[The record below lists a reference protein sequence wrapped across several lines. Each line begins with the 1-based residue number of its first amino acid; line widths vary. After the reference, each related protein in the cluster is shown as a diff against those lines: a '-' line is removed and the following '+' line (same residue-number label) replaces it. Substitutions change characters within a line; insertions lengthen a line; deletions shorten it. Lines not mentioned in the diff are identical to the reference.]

1 MPFYKIVSVETIL
14 FLIFPLLVYYLT
26 KQIFMGV
33 LKELLQNSKIKKCVK
48 MTTIVALTMFWANF
62 SIAQITITGTV
73 TDGTTGEGL
82 ISANVYLESDPSKGV
97 ATDFDGNYS
106 ITVPDGTGVL
116 VFSYIGYAQQEV
128 PINGRTTI
136 DVSMSE
142 SVLIDEVVVTG
153 LSISR
158 DKKSLGYAVQE
169 IDGKQVSEV
178 PSTNFTNALSGKVAG
193 VFITGSSNGPTASAN
208 VTIRG
213 ESSLSGRNQALFVVN
228 GIPITN
234 GLYSPGDGL
243 NGSTTIDFGNASQV
257 VNPADIASISVL
269 KGPAA
274 SALYGSRA
282 ANGVILIT
290 TKTGKNDSK
299 KGWQV
304 SLSSTTNFETIL
316 KLPDFQN
323 EYGVGG
329 YGRYSYNGGVTYT
342 GDYYDAFGENWG
354 PRLDGT
360 PIKQWNSDGEAVPF
374 TAAPGNI
381 RDFFQTGIT
390 STNNIAIANQS
401 ESGDFRLSYT
411 NTSRQGVVPNTNLK
425 RNTFSA
431 SMGQKM
437 MNDRL
442 DVRLNAMYVRSGSD
456 NVPNAGYDESSSIMY
471 GWLWYP
477 RQVAIEDMQ
486 NYWKPGLEGIEQRYS
501 EELWVNN
508 PYLITNENTNS
519 FQENRV
525 IGNAVLTYNFTPN
538 FSFRYRFGADVKDEQ
553 RQYRRAPS
561 TKAVLN
567 GSYREDELSF
577 METNNEFLLSWNTDR
592 LSGSKFQVD
601 LKAGGNI
608 MRQQS
613 NFLYANNPQLLLHGT
628 DPSIYS
634 LTNNRSN
641 VLVENQRAEK
651 GINSLFGMATLAYD
665 NFLYLDI
672 TGRNDVSSTLPTGN
686 NSYFYPSA
694 SLSAVLSEKMNLGVN
709 SPLSFLKARL
719 AYAEVGNDTDPYLL
733 SNYYTPEALFGTNSA
748 FSVNSLAG
756 NPNLLP
762 ERTTSFEAGI
772 DIRFLNNRLRLDA
785 TYYSMLSKNQIILLP
800 VATTSGKNTRLT
812 NAGEISNRGVEVAL
826 SATAISNQNGLNWD
840 VTLNLGHNRAIVES
854 LPEGVKDNYPM
865 VANMFPNDG
874 GTAGLDLVAV
884 EGELLGQLRGLTFQ
898 RNENGEIIHENGLP
912 LITEEKSIV
921 GSYQPY
927 LRAGLYNTFS
937 YKNLS
942 FGFLFDGS
950 FGGKIFSRTH
960 ALMNTSGAITNNDDP
975 NLPISSLEGREIYNI
990 SYDGNGEPVYDL
1002 VDEGGIVGP
1011 GVDIDG
1017 GANTTE
1023 VSPRDY
1029 FYAYYG
1035 NGFRRD
1041 NIESALFD
1049 ATYVKLREVRIAYR
1063 FSDDAVSGLGFNG
1076 LNIALVGRNLLLF
1089 SEVPSI
1095 DPETYSI
1102 RGGRFVNG
1110 FESTQLPSTRNFGI
1124 SINATF

>member
-1 MPFYKIVSVETIL
+1 MGVIKKLPENSKTKQSIIKYYVAL
-14 FLIFPLLVYYLT
+14 LLIFT
-26 KQIFMGV
+26 G
-33 LKELLQNSKIKKCVK
+33 
-48 MTTIVALTMFWANF
+48 TF
-62 SIAQITITGTV
+62 SFSQTTITGTV
-73 TDGTTGEGL
+73 TDAKTGEGL
-82 ISANVYLESDPSKGV
+82 INSNVYLKSDRSKGV
-97 ATDFDGNYS
+97 ITDFDGVYK
-106 ITVPDGTGVL
+106 ITVPDGSKTL
-116 VFSYIGYAQQEV
+116 VFSYIGYGSKEV
-128 PINGRTTI
+128 PISERTTI
-136 DVSMSE
+136 DVMMSE
-142 SVLIDEVVVTG
+142 SINLDEVVVTG

-158 DKKSLGYAVQE
+158 DKKSLGYAVQK
-169 IDGKQVSEV
+169 IDGKAVSEV
-178 PSTNFTNALSGKVAG
+178 KTTNISNALAGKVAG
-193 VFITGSSNGPTASAN
+193 VFITGSGNGPTASAN

-213 ESSLSGRNQALFVVN
+213 ESSLSGKSQALFVVN

-257 VNPADIASISVL
+257 INADDIASISVL

-282 ANGVILIT
+282 ANGVILVT
-290 TKTGKNDSK
+290 TKTGQNDSE

-304 SLSSTTNFETIL
+304 NLNSTTNFETIL

-323 EYGVGG
+323 DYGVGG
-329 YGRYSYNGGVTYT
+329 YGKYSYRDGTTYT
-342 GDYYDAFGENWG
+342 GDNYDAFGENWG

-360 PIKQWNSDGEAVPF
+360 PVKQWNSEGEAVPL
-374 TAAPGNI
+374 TASPNNV

-390 STNNIAIANQS
+390 SSNNVSIANAS
-401 ESGDFRLSYT
+401 ETGDFRLSYT
-411 NTSRQGVVPNTNLK
+411 NLSRKGVVPNTNLT
-425 RNTFSA
+425 RNTLFA
-431 SMGQKM
+431 SMGQKLM
-437 MNDRL
+437 DDKLNIR
-442 DVRLNAMYVRSGSD
+442 VNAMYVRSGSD

-477 RQVAIEDMQ
+477 RQVAIDDMQ
-486 NYWKPGLEGIEQRYS
+486 QYWKPGQEGIQQRYS

-508 PYLITNENTNS
+508 PWLITNENTNS
-519 FQENRV
+519 FQENRI
-525 IGNAVLTYNFTPN
+525 IGNANISYNITPN
-538 FSFRYRFGADVKDEQ
+538 FSLRYRFGADVKDEQ

-592 LSGSKFQVD
+592 LNGSKFQAD
-601 LKAGGNI
+601 LKAGANI
-608 MRQQS
+608 MRQSS
-613 NFLYANNPQLLLHGT
+613 NFLIANNPQLLLHGT

-641 VLVENQRAEK
+641 VLVENPKAEK
-651 GINSLFGMATLAYD
+651 GINSVFALATLAYD
-665 NFLYLDI
+665 NFLYLDL
-672 TGRNDVSSTLPTGN
+672 TGRNDVSSTLPTAN

-694 SLSAVLSEKMNLGVN
+694 SLSAVISEKLDLSAN

-733 SNYYTPEALFGTNSA
+733 NNYYTPEALYGANSA

-756 NPNLLP
+756 NADLLP
-762 ERTTSFEAGI
+762 ERTTSFEVGA
-772 DIRFLNNRLRLDA
+772 DVRFFKNRLRLDA
-785 TYYSMLSKNQIILLP
+785 TYYSMLSKDQIILLP
-800 VATTSGKNTRLT
+800 VATTSGKNTRLA
-812 NAGEISNRGVEVAL
+812 NAGEISNKGVEVAL
-826 SATAISNQNGLNWD
+826 SATAIKRQNGLNWD

-865 VANMFPNDG
+865 VANMYPNDG

-884 EGELLGQLRGLTFQ
+884 EGELLGQLRGLTFV
-898 RNENGEIIHENGLP
+898 RDENDNIVHENGLP
-912 LITEEKSIV
+912 LTSEEKSIV

-927 LRAGLYNTFS
+927 LRAGVYNTFT
-937 YKNLS
+937 YNKLS

-960 ALMNTSGAITNNDDP
+960 ALMNTAGGITNNNDP
-975 NLPISSLEGREIYNI
+975 NLPISSLDGREIYDI
-990 SYDGNGEPVYDL
+990 SYDTDGAPVYDL
-1002 VDEGGIVGP
+1002 IDAGGVVGP

-1017 GANTTE
+1017 GENTTS

-1049 ATYVKLREVRIAYR
+1049 ATYVKLREVRIAYQ
-1063 FSDDAVSGLGFNG
+1063 FDNEALGNLGFEG
-1076 LNIALVGRNLLLF
+1076 LSVAFVGRNLLLF
-1089 SEVPSI
+1089 TDVPSI

-1102 RGGRFVNG
+1102 RNGRFVSG
-1110 FESTQLPSTRNFGI
+1110 FESTQLPSTRSFGI

>member
-1 MPFYKIVSVETIL
+1 
-14 FLIFPLLVYYLT
+14 
-26 KQIFMGV
+26 MGV
-33 LKELLQNSKIKKCVK
+33 IRNLQKNSKLKQSVARFHIVLL
-48 MTTIVALTMFWANF
+48 MMFVGTFSFAQTI
-62 SIAQITITGTV
+62 ITGKV
-73 TDGTTGEGL
+73 TDATTGEGL
-82 ISANVYLESDPSKGV
+82 ISANVYLKSNLSKGTI
-97 ATDFDGNYS
+97 TDFDGNYT
-106 ITVPDGTGVL
+106 ITVPKGAKVL
-116 VFSYIGYAQQEV
+116 VFSYIGYGLENV
-128 PINGRTTI
+128 SINKRISI
-136 DVSMSE
+136 DVMMSE
-142 SVLIDEVVVTG
+142 SIDIAEVVVTG

-169 IDGKQVSEV
+169 LDGKAVSEV
-178 PSTNFTNALSGKVAG
+178 KTTNVSNALAGKVAG
-193 VFITGSSNGPTASAN
+193 VFVTGSGNGPTASAN
-208 VTIRG
+208 ITIRG
-213 ESSLSGRNQALFVVN
+213 ESSLSGKSQALFVVN

-257 VNPADIASISVL
+257 INSDDIASISIL

-282 ANGVILIT
+282 ANGVILVT
-290 TKTGKNDSK
+290 TKTGQNDSE
-299 KGWQV
+299 KGWSV
-304 SLSSTTNFETIL
+304 SLNSTTNFETIL

-323 EYGVGG
+323 DYGVGG
-329 YGRYSYNGGVTYT
+329 YGKYSYRDGVTYT
-342 GDYYDAFGENWG
+342 GDHYDAFGENWG

-360 PIKQWNSDGEAVPF
+360 PIKQWNSNGEAVPF
-374 TAAPGNI
+374 TASPNNI

-390 STNNIAIANQS
+390 SSNNVSIANAS
-401 ESGDFRLSYT
+401 ETGDFRLSYT
-411 NTSRQGVVPNTNLK
+411 NLSRQGVVPNTNLR
-425 RNTFSA
+425 RNTLYA
-431 SMGQKM
+431 SMGQKLM
-437 MNDRL
+437 DGKLNIRM
-442 DVRLNAMYVRSGSD
+442 NAMYVRSGSD

-477 RQVAIEDMQ
+477 RQVSIDDMQ
-486 NYWKPGLEGIEQRYS
+486 QYWKPGQEGAQQRYS

-508 PYLITNENTNS
+508 PWLIVEENTNS

-525 IGNAVLTYNFTPN
+525 IGNANISYDFTPN
-538 FSFRYRFGADVKDEQ
+538 LSFRYRFGADVKDEQ

-592 LSGSKFQVD
+592 LNGSKFQVD
-601 LKAGGNI
+601 LKAGANI
-608 MRQQS
+608 MRQRS
-613 NFLYANNPQLLLHGT
+613 NFLIANNPQLLLHGT

-641 VLVENQRAEK
+641 VLVENPKALK
-651 GINSLFGMATLAYD
+651 GINSVFALATLAYD
-665 NFLYLDI
+665 NFLYLDL
-672 TGRNDVSSTLPTGN
+672 TGRNDVSSTLPTAN

-694 SLSAVLSEKMNLGVN
+694 SLSAVISEKMNLSVN
-709 SPLSFLKARL
+709 SPLSFLKARF

-733 SNYYTPEALFGTNSA
+733 SNYYTPEALFGSNSA

-756 NPNLLP
+756 NADLRP

-772 DIRFLNNRLRLDA
+772 DIRFLKNRLRLDA
-785 TYYSMLSKNQIILLP
+785 TYYSMLSKDQIILLP
-800 VATTSGKNTRLT
+800 VAATSGKNTRLT
-812 NAGEISNRGVEVAL
+812 NAGEISNKGIEVAL
-826 SATAISNQNGLNWD
+826 SATAIRRQNGLNWD
-840 VTLNLGHNRAIVES
+840 INLNLGHNRAIVES

-865 VANMFPNDG
+865 VANMYPNDG

-884 EGELLGQLRGLTFQ
+884 EGELLGQLRGLTFV
-898 RNENGEIIHENGLP
+898 RDEDDNIIHENGLP
-912 LITEEKSIV
+912 VTSEEKSIV

-927 LRAGLYNTFS
+927 LRAGIYNTFT

-960 ALMNTSGAITNNDDP
+960 ALMNTAGGITNNDDP
-975 NLPISSLEGREIYNI
+975 NLPMSSLDGREIYDI
-990 SYDGNGEPVYDL
+990 SYDANGGPVYDL
-1002 VDEGGIVGP
+1002 VDAGGVVGP

-1017 GANTTE
+1017 GENTTV

-1049 ATYVKLREVRIAYR
+1049 ATYVKLREVRIAYQ
-1063 FSDDAVSGLGFNG
+1063 FNGEALGNLGFEG
-1076 LNIALVGRNLLLF
+1076 LSVAFVGRNLLLF
-1089 SEVPSI
+1089 TEVPSI

-1102 RGGRFVNG
+1102 RNGRFVNG

-1124 SINATF
+1124 SISATF

>member
-1 MPFYKIVSVETIL
+1 MGVIRNLQKNSK
-14 FLIFPLLVYYLT
+14 T
-26 KQIFMGV
+26 KQSVTRFQIV
-33 LKELLQNSKIKKCVK
+33 LLL
-48 MTTIVALTMFWANF
+48 MMFVGTF
-62 SIAQITITGTV
+62 SYAQTTITGTV
-73 TDGTTGEGL
+73 TDVTTGEGL
-82 ISANVYLESDPSKGV
+82 ISANVYLKSNLSRGTI
-97 ATDFDGNYS
+97 TDFDGNYT
-106 ITVPDGTGVL
+106 IEVPKDAKTL
-116 VFSYIGYAQQEV
+116 VFSYIGYGLKEV
-128 PINGRTTI
+128 PINGRTAV
-136 DVSMSE
+136 DVTMSE
-142 SVLIDEVVVTG
+142 SIDIQEVVVTG

-169 IDGKQVSEV
+169 LDGKEVSEV
-178 PSTNFTNALSGKVAG
+178 KTTNISNALAGKVAG
-193 VFITGSSNGPTASAN
+193 VFITGSGNGPTASAN

-213 ESSLSGRNQALFVVN
+213 ESSLSGKSQALFVVN

-257 VNPADIASISVL
+257 INSDDIASISIL

-282 ANGVILIT
+282 ANGVILVT
-290 TKTGKNDSK
+290 TKTGTNNSE

-304 SLSSTTNFETIL
+304 SLNSTTNFETIL

-329 YGRYSYNGGVTYT
+329 YGKYSYNDGVTYT
-342 GDYYDAFGENWG
+342 GNNYDAFGENWG

-360 PIKQWNSDGEAVPF
+360 PIKQWNSDEAAVPF
-374 TAAPGNI
+374 VAAPNNI

-390 STNNIAIANQS
+390 ASNNVSIANSS
-401 ESGDFRLSYT
+401 ETGDFRLSYT
-411 NTSRQGVVPNTNLK
+411 NLSRQGVVPNTNLT
-425 RNTFSA
+425 RNTLYA
-431 SMGQKM
+431 SMGQRL
-437 MNDRL
+437 MNDKLNIR
-442 DVRLNAMYVRSGSD
+442 VNAMYVRSGSD

-477 RQVAIEDMQ
+477 RQVSIDDMQ
-486 NYWKPGLEGIEQRYS
+486 QYWKPGQEGVQQRYS

-508 PYLITNENTNS
+508 PWLIVNENTNS
-519 FQENRV
+519 FQENRI
-525 IGNAVLTYNFTPN
+525 IGNANISYNFTPN

-592 LSGSKFQVD
+592 LNGSKLQVD
-601 LKAGGNI
+601 LKGGANI
-608 MRQQS
+608 MRQNS
-613 NFLYANNPQLLLHGT
+613 NFLIANNPQLLLHGT

-641 VLVENQRAEK
+641 VLVENPRALK
-651 GINSLFGMATLAYD
+651 GINSVFALATLAYD
-665 NFLYLDI
+665 NFLYLDL
-672 TGRNDVSSTLPTGN
+672 TGRNDVSSTLPTAN

-694 SLSAVLSEKMNLGVN
+694 SLSAVISEKLNLSVN

-733 SNYYTPEALFGTNSA
+733 SNYYTPEALFGSNSA
-748 FSVNSLAG
+748 FGVNSLAG
-756 NPNLLP
+756 NGDLRP
-762 ERTTSFEAGI
+762 ERTTSFEVGV
-772 DIRFLNNRLRLDA
+772 DVRFFKNRLRLDA
-785 TYYSMLSKNQIILLP
+785 TYYSMLSKDQIILLP
-800 VATTSGKNTRLT
+800 VAATSGKNTRLA
-812 NAGEISNRGVEVAL
+812 NAGEISNKGIEVAL
-826 SATAISNQNGLNWD
+826 SATAIRRQNGLNWD
-840 VTLNLGHNRAIVES
+840 ITLNLGHNRAIVES

-865 VANMFPNDG
+865 VANLYPNDG

-884 EGELLGQLRGLTFQ
+884 EGELLGQLRGLTFV
-898 RNENGEIIHENGLP
+898 RDENDNIVHKNGLP
-912 LITEEKSIV
+912 VTSEEKSIV

-927 LRAGLYNTFS
+927 LRAGVYNTFT

-960 ALMNTSGAITNNDDP
+960 ALMNTAGGITNNDDP
-975 NLPISSLEGREIYNI
+975 NLPMSSLDGREIYDI
-990 SYDGNGEPVYDL
+990 SYDVNGSPVYDL
-1002 VDEGGIVGP
+1002 VDAGGVVGP

-1017 GANTTE
+1017 GENTTV

-1049 ATYVKLREVRIAYR
+1049 ATYVKLREVRIAYQ
-1063 FSDDAVSGLGFNG
+1063 FKSEALGNLGFEG
-1076 LNIALVGRNLLLF
+1076 LSVALVGRNLLLF
-1089 SEVPSI
+1089 TDVPSI

-1102 RGGRFVNG
+1102 RNGRFVNG
-1110 FESTQLPSTRNFGI
+1110 FESTQLPSTRSFGI
-1124 SINATF
+1124 SISATF

>member
-1 MPFYKIVSVETIL
+1 MEVV
-14 FLIFPLLVYYLT
+14 
-26 KQIFMGV
+26 KQI
-33 LKELLQNSKIKKCVK
+33 LQNSHFKKNSRSALLLVLLTCCTIIVTGQTLIK
-48 MTTIVALTMFWANF
+48 
-62 SIAQITITGTV
+62 GTV
-73 TDGTTGEGL
+73 TDAKTGEGL
-82 ISANVYLESDPSKGV
+82 ISANVYLKSNPSKGV
-97 ATDFDGNYS
+97 VTDFDGKYS
-106 ITVPDGTGVL
+106 ITVPKKAKGTL
-116 VFSYIGYAQQEV
+116 VFSYIGYAKKAV
-128 PINGRTTI
+128 PIKGRMMI
-136 DVSMSE
+136 DVAMSE
-142 SVLIDEVVVTG
+142 SISLDEVVVTG

-169 IDGKQVSEV
+169 IEGKQISEV
-178 PSTNFTNALSGKVAG
+178 QSTNFTNALAGKVAG
-193 VFITGSSNGPTASAN
+193 VFVTGSSNGPTASAN

-213 ESSLSGRNQALFVVN
+213 ESSLSGKNQALFVVN

-257 VNPADIASISVL
+257 INSDDIASVSIL

-290 TKTGKNDSK
+290 TKTGENESK
-299 KGWQV
+299 KGWLV
-304 SLSSTTNFETIL
+304 DVNSNTNFETIL

-323 EYGVGG
+323 EFGAGG
-329 YGRYSYNGGVTYT
+329 YGRYSYENGVTYT

-360 PIKQWNSDGEAVPF
+360 PIKQWDSNGEAVPF
-374 TAAPGNI
+374 TPSPGNV
-381 RDFFQTGIT
+381 RNFFQTGIT
-390 STNNIAIANQS
+390 STNNIAIANAS

-411 NTSRQGVVPNTNLK
+411 NTTRQGIVPNTNLK

-437 MNDRL
+437 MGDRL
-442 DVRLNAMYVRSGSD
+442 NVRLNAMYVRGASD

-477 RQVAIEDMQ
+477 RQVPIDDMQ
-486 NYWKPGLEGIEQRYS
+486 DYWKPGLEGVQQSYV
-501 EELWVNN
+501 EEFWVNN
-508 PYLITNENTNS
+508 PWLIVNENTNS

-525 IGNAVLTYNFTPN
+525 IGNAVVTYDIAPN
-538 FSFRYRFGADVKDEQ
+538 FSARYRFGADVKDEQ

-592 LSGSKFQVD
+592 LNGSKFQVD
-601 LKAGGNI
+601 LKIGANI
-608 MRQQS
+608 MRQQA

-641 VLVENQRAEK
+641 VLVENQKAEK
-651 GINSLFGMATLAYD
+651 GINSVFGLATIGYD

-694 SLSAVLSEKMNLGVN
+694 SLSAVLSEKMNLSSN

-733 SNYYTPEALFGTNSA
+733 SNYYTPEALFGGNAA

-756 NPNLLP
+756 NPDLLP

-772 DIRFLNNRLRLDA
+772 DVRFLNNRLRLDA
-785 TYYSMLSKNQIILLP
+785 TYYSMLSQNQIILLP
-800 VATTSGKNTRLT
+800 VAATSGKNTRLV
-812 NAGEISNRGVEVAL
+812 NAGEISNKGIEVAL
-826 SATAISNQNGLNWD
+826 SATLITQANGFNWD
-840 VTLNLGHNRAIVES
+840 VNLNLGHNRAIVES

-898 RNENGEIIHENGLP
+898 RDANGEIIHKNGLP
-912 LITEEKSIV
+912 LTSEEKSIV

-927 LRAGLYNTFS
+927 LRAGIYNTFS
-937 YKNLS
+937 FNNLS
-942 FGFLFDGS
+942 IGFLFDGS

-960 ALMNTSGAITNNDDP
+960 ALMNTSGTITNNNDP
-975 NLPISSLEGREIYNI
+975 NFPISTLEGREIYDI
-990 SYDGNGEPVYDL
+990 SYDGNGNPVYDL
-1002 VDEGGIVGP
+1002 IEASGIVGP

-1017 GANTTE
+1017 GTNNTA
-1023 VSPRDY
+1023 VSTRDY

-1049 ATYVKLREVRIAYR
+1049 ASYVKLREVRIAYQ
-1063 FSDDAVSGLGFNG
+1063 FNND
-1076 LNIALVGRNLLLF
+1076 LISNLAFENLSVAFVGRNLLLF
-1089 SEVPSI
+1089 SEVPSV
-1095 DPETYSI
+1095 DPETFSI
-1102 RGGRFVNG
+1102 RNGRFVNG
-1110 FESTQLPSTRNFGI
+1110 FESTQLPSTRNIGI
-1124 SINATF
+1124 SLNATF